1 MNRQHGWIGTAAYE
15 AMVSVLVAARGNAG
29 MTQHDLAGRLG
40 VPQSM
45 VAKIESRQRNV
56 SLLEFLAIANAIGV
70 SPEDLISKVGLAV
83 EVAEAA
89 DQ

>member
-15 AMVSVLVAARGNAG
+15 AMVSVLVVARGNAG

-40 VPQSM
+40 VSQSM

-56 SLLEFLAIANAIGV
+56 SLLEFLAIAKAIGV
-70 SPEDLISKVGLAV
+70 SPEDLISKVGIAV
-83 EVAEAA
+83 EVAETG
-89 DQ
+89 DR

>member
-15 AMVSVLVAARGNAG
+15 AMVSVLVVARGNAG

-40 VPQSM
+40 VSQSM

-56 SLLEFLAIANAIGV
+56 SLLEFLAIAKAIGV
-70 SPEDLISKVGLAV
+70 APEDLISKVGVAV
-83 EVAEAA
+83 KAAEAG
-89 DQ
+89 D

>member
-1 MNRQHGWIGTAAYE
+1 LNRQHGWIGTAAYE

-40 VPQSM
+40 VSQSM

-56 SLLEFLAIANAIGV
+56 SLLEFLAIAKAIGDV
-70 SPEDLISKVGLAV
+70 AGGPDQKVRLAV

>member
-1 MNRQHGWIGTAAYE
+1 
-15 AMVSVLVAARGNAG
+15 MVSVLVAARVNAG

-40 VPQSM
+40 GPQSK

-56 SLLEFLAIANAIGV
+56 SLLEFLAIAKAIGV
-70 SPEDLISKVGLAV
+70 PPEDLIKRIALAV
-83 EVAEAA
+83 EGAEAA

>member
-1 MNRQHGWIGTAAYE
+1 LNRQHGWIGTAAYE

-56 SLLEFLAIANAIGV
+56 SLLEFLAIAKAIGM
-70 SPEDLISKVGLAV
+70 SPEDLIRSVGLAV

>member
-1 MNRQHGWIGTAAYE
+1 M
-15 AMVSVLVAARGNAG
+15 LVVARGNAD

-40 VPQSM
+40 VSQSM
-45 VAKIESRQRNV
+45 IAKIESRQRNV
-56 SLLEFLAIANAIGV
+56 SLLEFLAIAKAIGV

-89 DQ
+89 DR